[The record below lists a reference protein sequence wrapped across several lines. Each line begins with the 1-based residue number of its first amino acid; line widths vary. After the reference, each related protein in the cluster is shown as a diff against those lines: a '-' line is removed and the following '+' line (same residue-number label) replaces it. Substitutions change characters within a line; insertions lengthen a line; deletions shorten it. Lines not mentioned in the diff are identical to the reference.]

1 MENAEQK
8 RKDIAKLVKEKRIK
22 NFQELLEKTDL
33 TKEELHKL
41 FIPED
46 IIEYNKIKR
55 KLRENK
61 KIEIDEQR

>member
-55 KLRENK
+55 ELRENK

>member
-1 MENAEQK
+1 MENVEQK

-55 KLRENK
+55 ELRENK